1 MPTVRLAKIILAA
14 AGVSAALTLG
24 AATLPK
30 ALSQAA
36 PGVWEASGVPGA
48 KAPVRQCFGDILAL
62 AQFEHRGQS
71 CSRRVLR
78 DDQTSAAIEYNCPGG
93 GFGRSE
99 IGFVTPRSLR
109 IETQGISGG
118 LPFHYVIQAR
128 RIGDCPSAQSP
139 GRH

>member
-1 MPTVRLAKIILAA
+1 MRLARIILAA

-30 ALSQAA
+30 ALSQAE
-36 PGVWEASGVPGA
+36 PGVWEASGVPGT
-48 KAPVRQCFGDILAL
+48 KKPILQCLANVLTL
-62 AQFEHRGQS
+62 AQFEHRNQT
-71 CSRRVLR
+71 CSRKVLR
-78 DDQTSAAIEYNCPGG
+78 DDATMTTVEYNCSNG

-109 IETQGISGG
+109 IETQGISDG

-128 RIGDCPSAQSP
+128 RVGDCPSQQSAAV
-139 GRH
+139 RH